1 MITPSQIYWL
11 AKLDDVRALLD
22 TDGMIGGLSIAATV
36 ISAIVTAI
44 LSIVVMA
51 VEDEATNNTIN
62 AVRKCCK
69 RAWVALGLSIAS
81 MMAFGIACAF
91 VPSTKQMAAIVVIP
105 RIANSET
112 VSELGDLG
120 KDLIVLAKEWVEE
133 LKPPTKKDK

>member
-11 AKLDDVRALLD
+11 SKLDDVKYLFDGGTL
-22 TDGMIGGLSIAATV
+22 DGMSFAICFISFIAAMFVTIGLIV
-36 ISAIVTAI
+36 GGNGMNESEKANVTRLRNISWK
-44 LSIVVMA
+44 VV
-51 VEDEATNNTIN
+51 
-62 AVRKCCK
+62 
-69 RAWVALGLSIAS
+69 IAS
-81 MMAFGIACAF
+81 FAVQLACGIVSTF

-133 LKPPTKKDK
+133 MKPSAKKDK